1 MVKPGKE
8 ENVGWVFLAQ
18 AQPSPAAAFCPLY
31 CSRQSPVK
39 REAKTSC
46 TIASAAQRCQT
57 VHPETCACPCALS
70 CIFRAYHRAP
80 KHMPGLEME
89 VRTSI
94 PIALLTPVCAPT
106 RPLVCLPA
114 AQRQLYDIY
123 VRSGKISSASAVHA
137 PCLAEQQNICSSQRR
152 SDCAPRTVA
161 LRMLARHLAPAKVAL
176 SLHGPGSGL
185 VSWLRLS
192 NSLGCSL

>member
-8 ENVGWVFLAQ
+8 ENVGWVFLAR
-18 AQPSPAAAFCPLY
+18 ARPSPAAAFCPLY

-57 VHPETCACPCALS
+57 VHPETCAYPCALS
-70 CIFRAYHRAP
+70 CIFRTYNRTP
-80 KHMPGLEME
+80 KHVPRLEME

-94 PIALLTPVCAPT
+94 PITLPTLVCAPT
-106 RPLVCLPA
+106 CPLVCLPA

-123 VRSGKISSASAVHA
+123 VRPGKISSASVVHA
-137 PCLAEQQNICSSQRR
+137 LCLAERRNVCSSQRR
-152 SDCAPRTVA
+152 SDHAAQNVA
-161 LRMLARHLAPAKVAL
+161 LRMLAGHLAPAKVASEL
-176 SLHGPGSGL
+176 AR
-185 VSWLRLS
+185 SWW
-192 NSLGCSL
+192 GGDGQAETE